1 MSINKLLV
9 STAFLTIAGLAFPA
23 AASTSIAA
31 SGEQFIALHASHQIL
46 ARDDSKDH
54 GKDNGKEDGKG
65 HDKGDGGKDSG
76 KDGSKDGG
84 KDNGNDGGKDA

>member
-9 STAFLTIAGLAFPA
+9 SAAFVTIVGLALPA

-31 SGEQFIALHASHQIL
+31 SGEQFIALHASHQTL

-54 GKDNGKEDGKG
+54 GKDNGKG

-76 KDGSKDGG
+76 KDSGDSG
-84 KDNGNDGGKDA
+84 KDTGKDSGKDTGKDA